1 MNSTNKLSCQTII
14 NLLSQYGV
22 EDVVLSPGS
31 RNTPLIIAANRS
43 RSLKARVVIDE
54 RSAGFIALGIAIE
67 TRRPVAM
74 ICTSGSAALNY
85 GPALAEAFY
94 RRIPLIAVTA
104 DRPAE
109 WIDQDDSQTI
119 RQPELFANIVK
130 GSYNLSAERGGAVE
144 AWYFNR
150 IVNDALTTALRG
162 PAGPVHINV
171 QLDDPLSGCT
181 DVCMPQRKIECD
193 EPVSLLSDETVT
205 SLAREIAA
213 KKTLIIIGFNCPDS
227 QLADSLASLSSRDN
241 LVVLHEAQSNLRHV
255 NGALGN
261 IDATLSVS
269 ANFDVKDY
277 TPELV
282 ITAGGALLS
291 RHVKAF
297 LRSIPGLQH
306 WHIGRYDRA
315 VDCFMK
321 LSRRVECRP
330 ATFFTQIA
338 PALSGQ
344 PVVAPPSFN
353 SVWRAMHDKAMSRVD
368 AVAADSP
375 WCDFTAMAALVK
387 TIPADWNIHV
397 SNGTAI
403 RYLQLFD
410 YSQLGRVEC
419 NRGVSGIDGST
430 STAIGASL
438 CFDGTTLLITGD
450 MSAQYDMGAL
460 AFNEI
465 PPRFKMV
472 VLNNS
477 GGGIFRF
484 IGTTAALEE
493 RERCFAADV
502 RLPLRQL
509 ADGFGFAYYRA
520 ENAGDFRRVFASFRD
535 DNFRPAILELVT
547 PAEISADVLKKFFSN
562 K

>member
-1 MNSTNKLSCQTII
+1 M
-14 NLLSQYGV
+14 SQYGV

-43 RSLKARVVIDE
+43 HSLKTRVVIDE

-150 IVNDALTTALRG
+150 VVNDALTTALRG
-162 PAGPVHINV
+162 SAGPVHINV

-181 DVCMPQRKIECD
+181 DICMPQRKIECD
-193 EPVSLLSDETVT
+193 EPDAFLPGET
-205 SLAREIAA
+205 LARLVREIAA
-213 KKTLIIIGFNCPDS
+213 KKTLIIIGFNSPDHE
-227 QLADSLASLSSRDN
+227 LADSLARFARRDN
-241 LVVLHEAQSNLRHV
+241 VVVIHEAQSNVRRISSAV
-255 NGALGN
+255 GN
-261 IDATLSVS
+261 IDATLSV
-269 ANFDVKDY
+269 AADFDATDY

-282 ITAGGALLS
+282 ITVGGALLS

-297 LRSIPGLQH
+297 LRSTPGLQH

-321 LSRRVECRP
+321 LSRRVECPP
-330 ATFFTQIA
+330 ATFFAQIA
-338 PALSGQ
+338 PAVAGL
-344 PVVAPPSFN
+344 PVVASSFN
-353 SVWRAMHDKAMSRVD
+353 SIWRAMHDKAMSRVD
-368 AVAADSP
+368 AFAADSP
-375 WCDFTAMAALVK
+375 WCDFTAMAALVNVL
-387 TIPADWNIHV
+387 PADWNIHV

-520 ENAGDFRRVFASFRD
+520 EKADEFRQTFARFRD
-535 DNFRPAILELVT
+535 DDSRPAILELVT

-562 K
+562 Q

>member
-1 MNSTNKLSCQTII
+1 MNSTNKQSCLTII
-14 NLLSQYGV
+14 NLLSQYGI

-43 RSLKARVVIDE
+43 KSLKTRVVVDE
-54 RSAGFIALGIAIE
+54 RSAAFIALGIAIE
-67 TRRPVAM
+67 TGRPVAM
-74 ICTSGSAALNY
+74 ICTSGSAPLNY
-85 GPALAEAFY
+85 GPALAEALY
-94 RRIPLIAVTA
+94 RRVPLIAITA

-130 GSYNLSAERGGAVE
+130 GSYNLTAERGGAVE

-150 IVNDALTTALRG
+150 VVNDALTTALRG

-171 QLDDPLSGCT
+171 QLDDPLSDCT
-181 DVCMPQRKIECD
+181 DQCIPQRRIECEMAD
-193 EPVSLLSDETVT
+193 TTLSDETAV
-205 SLAREIAA
+205 SLTREILG
-213 KKTLIIIGFNCPDS
+213 KKTMIIIGFNRPDS
-227 QLADSLASLSSRDN
+227 DLADSLSKLAGLGN
-241 LVVLHEAQSNLRHV
+241 VVVLHEAQSNIRRLENSV
-255 NGALGN
+255 GN
-261 IDATLSVS
+261 IDATLSVVS
-269 ANFDVKDY
+269 DFNADDY

-291 RHVKAF
+291 RHVKTL
-297 LRSIPGLQH
+297 LRGIPGLQH

-321 LSRRVECRP
+321 LSRRIECPPTSFFNRIAVEAACRSVSP
-330 ATFFTQIA
+330 AKSTF
-338 PALSGQ
+338 G
-344 PVVAPPSFN
+344 
-353 SVWRAMHDKAMSRVD
+353 SVWRSMHASAMSKVKAFESD
-368 AVAADSP
+368 LP
-375 WCDFTAMAALVK
+375 WCDFKAMAVLVK
-387 TIPADWNIHV
+387 ALPRDWNIHV

-410 YSQLGRVEC
+410 YSALDRVEC

-438 CFDGTTLLITGD
+438 CNNGTTLLISGD

-484 IGTTAALEE
+484 IGTTSALEE
-493 RERCFAADV
+493 RERCFAGDV

-509 ADGFGFAYYRA
+509 ADGFGFAYFKA
-520 ENAGDFRRVFASFRD
+520 ENADDFMSVFTSFRD
-535 DNFRPAILELVT
+535 EVSRPAILELVT
-547 PAEISADVLKKFFSN
+547 PPDVSAEILKKFFR
-562 K
+562 

>member
-1 MNSTNKLSCQTII
+1 M
-14 NLLSQYGV
+14 
-22 EDVVLSPGS
+22 LSPGS

-43 RSLKARVVIDE
+43 HSLRTRVVIDE

-150 IVNDALTTALRG
+150 VVNDALTTALRG
-162 PAGPVHINV
+162 SAGPVHINV

-181 DVCMPQRKIECD
+181 DICMPQRKIECD
-193 EPVSLLSDETVT
+193 EPDAFLPGET
-205 SLAREIAA
+205 LARLARDIAA
-213 KKTLIIIGFNCPDS
+213 KKALIIIGFNRPDP
-227 QLADSLASLSSRDN
+227 QLADSLGSLSQRDN
-241 LVVLHEAQSNLRHV
+241 VVVLHEAQSNVRRISSAV
-255 NGALGN
+255 GN
-261 IDATLSVS
+261 IDATLSV
-269 ANFDVKDY
+269 AADFDATDY

-282 ITAGGALLS
+282 ITVGGALLS

-297 LRSIPGLQH
+297 LRSTPGLQH

-321 LSRRVECRP
+321 LSRRVECPP
-330 ATFFTQIA
+330 ATFFAQIA
-338 PALSGQ
+338 PAVAGL
-344 PVVAPPSFN
+344 PVVASSFN
-353 SVWRAMHDKAMSRVD
+353 SIWRAMHDKAMSRVD
-368 AVAADSP
+368 AFAADSP
-375 WCDFTAMAALVK
+375 WCDFTAMAALVNVL
-387 TIPADWNIHV
+387 PADWNIHV

-520 ENAGDFRRVFASFRD
+520 EKADEFRQTFARFRD
-535 DNFRPAILELVT
+535 DDSRPAILELVT
-547 PAEISADVLKKFFSN
+547 PAEISADMLKKFFSN
-562 K
+562 Q

>member
-43 RSLKARVVIDE
+43 HSLKTRVVIDE
-54 RSAGFIALGIAIE
+54 RSAGFIALGMAIE

-130 GSYNLSAERGGAVE
+130 GSYNLTAERGGAVE

-150 IVNDALTTALRG
+150 VVNDALTTALRG

-181 DVCMPQRKIECD
+181 DICMPQRKIECD
-193 EPVSLLSDETVT
+193 EPDAFLSGETVAR
-205 SLAREIAA
+205 LAREIAA
-213 KKTLIIIGFNCPDS
+213 KKTLIIIGFNRPYP
-227 QLADSLASLSSRDN
+227 QLADSLGSLSRRDN
-241 LVVLHEAQSNLRHV
+241 VVVIHEAQSNLRHV
-255 NGALGN
+255 DGALGN
-261 IDATLSVS
+261 IDATLSAS

-291 RHVKAF
+291 RHVKSF
-297 LRSIPGLQH
+297 LRSISGLQH

-321 LSRRVECRP
+321 LGRRVECPP
-330 ATFFTQIA
+330 ATFFAQIA
-338 PALSGQ
+338 SALGEL
-344 PVVAPPSFN
+344 PVAVPSLFRN
-353 SVWRAMHDKAMSRVD
+353 IWQAMHDKAMSRVD
-368 AVAADSP
+368 VFVADSP

-387 TIPADWNIHV
+387 TLPADWNIHV

-465 PPRFKMV
+465 PQRFKMV

-484 IGTTAALEE
+484 IGTTSALEE

-509 ADGFGFAYYRA
+509 ADGFGFAYYRT

-535 DNFRPAILELVT
+535 DNIRPAILELVT

-562 K
+562 Q